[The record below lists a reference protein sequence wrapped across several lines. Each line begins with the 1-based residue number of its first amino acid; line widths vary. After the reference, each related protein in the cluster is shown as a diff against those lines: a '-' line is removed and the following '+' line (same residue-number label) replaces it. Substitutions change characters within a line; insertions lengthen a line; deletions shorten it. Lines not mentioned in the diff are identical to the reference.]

1 MICTETPKE
10 IIMEQFSMGEHWGI
24 VELMQRYPIQ
34 NSDYWIYDCDPM
46 DVNGDPDV
54 AKKIT
59 CISETDYDP
68 WFRKMIPWKWR
79 SHEQGKDWDFPT
91 PHLFLNNKKR
101 YALSERYTSVDRKHI
116 RLYKREYNFYYHKSN

>member
-10 IIMEQFSMGEHWGI
+10 IIMEQFSMDEHWGI

-34 NSDYWIYDCDPM
+34 NSEYWVYECDPM
-46 DVNGDPDV
+46 DIDGDPDV
-54 AKKIT
+54 TKKIT

-79 SHEQGKDWDFPT
+79 NFQEEREWDLPT
-91 PHLFLNNKKR
+91 PHAFLNGKKK
-101 YALSERYTSVDRKHI
+101 YPLAERYTSVDGKHI
-116 RLYKREYNFYYHKSN
+116 RLYKRIYDY